1 MKLTL
6 EGLKLIAFETG
17 ASAPFCSRLLAD
29 VGMDV
34 YKIERPL
41 RGDVSREWDTIASGW
56 SSGFVWLNRNKKS
69 VMLNTK
75 TAEGREIINKLIERS
90 DVFLQNFTPEAIER
104 LGLSYKEIC
113 AINPKIIYCGIS
125 GYGKE
130 GPYRDAKAYDLIMQ
144 GETGL
149 IGLTG
154 YPDRPAK
161 ITLSICDICAGMYAM
176 QAILLALYHRERT
189 GEGQEIDISM
199 FDSMLSWLGYFPYFW
214 WYKGIVPAREGLRH
228 QLLVP
233 YGPFLA
239 KDDRYVNFACLSNE
253 DFLAFCETVIERPEL
268 AKDARFT
275 DNERRLKNRSGL
287 EAIIERTVQQEDSD
301 FWFGRLKKADLPYGR
316 LNNIDEVLSHP
327 QTIHRHM
334 VKEIDTTLG
343 RIKVIDSPMKMSKST
358 TILKNIP
365 KLGEHTDQT
374 LEMLGYSAGAIK
386 KLHSEGIV

>member
-6 EGLKLIAFETG
+6 QGLELIAFETG
-17 ASAPFCSRLLAD
+17 AAAPFCSRLLAD
-29 VGMDV
+29 VGMEV
-34 YKIERPL
+34 YKIERPP
-41 RGDVSREWDTIASGW
+41 RGDVSREWDSIAVGW

-69 VMLNTK
+69 VTVNTK
-75 TAEGREIINKLIERS
+75 TKEGQEIVNKLIQRS

-104 LGLSYKEIC
+104 LGLTYDEVS

-125 GYGKE
+125 GYGKD

-154 YPDRPAK
+154 YPDRLAK

-199 FDSMLSWLGYFPYFW
+199 FDSVLSWLGYFPYFW
-214 WYKGIVPAREGLRH
+214 WYKGIIPPREGMRH

-233 YGPFLA
+233 YGPFPA
-239 KDDRYVNFACLSNE
+239 KDSRYVNFACLSNE
-253 DFLAFCETVIERPEL
+253 DFRTFCEIVIERPEL
-268 AKDARFT
+268 AKDARFA
-275 DNERRLKNRSGL
+275 DNESRLKNRRAL
-287 EAIIERTVQQEDSD
+287 EAIIEHALLQQDSA
-301 FWFGRLKKADLPYGR
+301 FWFDRLRKAELPYGR
-316 LNNIDEVLSHP
+316 LNNINEVLSHP
-327 QTIHRHM
+327 QTIHRQM
-334 VKEIDTTLG
+334 VKEIDTPFG
-343 RIKVIDSPMKMSKST
+343 PVKVIDSPMKMSKSKT
-358 TILKNIP
+358 VLRNIP

-374 LEMLGYSAGAIK
+374 LEMLGYDAVTIR
-386 KLHSEGIV
+386 KLHTAGVV